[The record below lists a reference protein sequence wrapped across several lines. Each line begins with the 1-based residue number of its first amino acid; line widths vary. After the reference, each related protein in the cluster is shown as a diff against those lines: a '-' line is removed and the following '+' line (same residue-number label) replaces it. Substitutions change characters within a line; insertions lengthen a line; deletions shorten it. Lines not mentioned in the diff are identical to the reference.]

1 MPCVKL
7 NEHSYCLTPRKIN
20 NSAYNV
26 NGPHTEP
33 TNIRESYNSN
43 DKYKEGKNNVK
54 ISTEHAHCTSAKE
67 PAPVNPENEI
77 KKTLYHLSMII
88 VLQPKKL
95 ILIQST
101 LGIK

>member
-7 NEHSYCLTPRKIN
+7 DEHSYCLNTRKNN

-43 DKYKEGKNNVK
+43 DKYNITKRLRVK
-54 ISTEHAHCTSAKE
+54 FNIYGR
-67 PAPVNPENEI
+67 
-77 KKTLYHLSMII
+77 L
-88 VLQPKKL
+88 
-95 ILIQST
+95 
-101 LGIK
+101 